1 MAAPP
6 NQQAGNSPAAPLDLA
21 GLYVH
26 FQRSSA
32 THETAS
38 MLRVQPIGSS
48 PLAHHRCA
56 PLVDCDQPV
65 LVPDWNDIEGI
76 DDAPWRYHPG
86 YEAVENQNVLIDE
99 DYFWS
104 DKPPLQNLSSAL
116 TIEMAL
122 HQRNLLLQSGTGYE
136 HVGILVVFG
145 QYSAKG
151 ASLPAVMPA
160 VWASAEYAKLVAEKR
175 YLLGL
180 PISGFSDH
188 SMYAQFPGQQSLVS
202 ATIRAEAAAPVA
214 GPAAGVNFVA

>member
-1 MAAPP
+1 M
-6 NQQAGNSPAAPLDLA
+6 
-21 GLYVH
+21 
-26 FQRSSA
+26 
-32 THETAS
+32 
-38 MLRVQPIGSS
+38 
-48 PLAHHRCA
+48 
-56 PLVDCDQPV
+56 VDCDRAT
-65 LVPDWNDIEGI
+65 LVPDWADLEGAAH
-76 DDAPWRYHPG
+76 APWRYHPG
-86 YEAVENQNVLIDE
+86 YEQVENENVLIDE
-99 DYFWS
+99 DYFWY

-116 TIEMAL
+116 TIENAL

-160 VWASAEYAKLVAEKR
+160 VWASAEYAKLVAKKR

-188 SMYAQFPGQQSLVS
+188 SMYTRFPGQQSMVS

-214 GPAAGVNFVA
+214 GAPPGAVNFVA